1 MRNTK
6 PDKIH
11 TYEPIV
17 RRKERK
23 APIPMN
29 SGLPK
34 KFQHF
39 EFPIG
44 DSVEKQKKVM
54 TYRPHSGETSQ
65 MTKMGVQVKY
75 EKQQKKNI

>member
-44 DSVEKQKKVM
+44 DSVEKQKK
-54 TYRPHSGETSQ
+54 SDDL
-65 MTKMGVQVKY
+65 
-75 EKQQKKNI
+75 

>member
-1 MRNTK
+1 LQLRPIDVKPTSNSGKKKRKKLQKKRKESMRNTK

-44 DSVEKQKKVM
+44 DSVEKQKK
-54 TYRPHSGETSQ
+54 
-65 MTKMGVQVKY
+65 K
-75 EKQQKKNI
+75 